1 MITITIPKEAIHKF
15 LLENNLIEEAKTFEY
30 STRIDKFYEF
40 SLHIKKNGYQTFES
54 STEKHAKMLM
64 DIIYEVLE
72 CDPKKIDYSR
82 KRNEEVLIKRLG
94 CYILWKY
101 SFVPLKVIGKMLGY
115 ADHSSVWYHR
125 DGAAITV
132 SNSPEF
138 NEALA
143 KVELYVSSRYPV
155 IRLLPKES
163 NLPANIYK

>member
-1 MITITIPKEAIHKF
+1 MITLHLEKEVLYKF

-30 STRIDKFYEF
+30 STRIDKYYEF
-40 SLHIKKNGYQTFES
+40 SLNIKKNGYKTFES
-54 STEKHAKMLM
+54 STEKHANTLM

-72 CDPKKIDYSR
+72 RDPSTIDYSR
-82 KRNEEVLIKRLG
+82 KRNEEVLVKRIG

-101 SFVPLKVIGKMLGY
+101 SFVALKVIGRMLGY

-138 NEALA
+138 NNALA
-143 KVELYVSSRYPV
+143 KVELYISSRYPV
-155 IRLLPKES
+155 IRPLPKGS
-163 NLPANIYK
+163 DLPQNKK